1 MALARGCSAA
11 RPSPP
16 PPSTLAAALVLAL
29 VPAAGGARGGNYSE
43 LNHTNCWTGHGGVNI
58 DHGPVASTFTV
69 PSCEARCDATPGCH
83 CVVMFANASATNGV
97 LSGCWRRTAC
107 VPAKCMATG
116 TFNTFLKPGSPALPP
131 PPPPR
136 PPPPPPPPPPP
147 NPLPNGGGACAA
159 ELDCH
164 LCGLCSGG
172 RCVCDPEWTGSHCA
186 HLHLQPAR
194 LHSGFPT
201 VPATS
206 ALPSN
211 ASFTWGGAVAQSGGL
226 YHGFFTEYLNN
237 CPMTYG
243 TWSTQTQIRHATS
256 PAADGPWT
264 ALDVAVPDAAGNP
277 VLTQAPDGTW
287 LLYFTSHRWNGPTRD
302 CRGRPASAWGAP
314 HYCKNGSS
322 ANMQCAQGISLAHS
336 KTLAGPWSIQMD
348 VVKFWATNPGAPIFR
363 ATASAVNNGSS
374 SAPTT
379 SRMLMAYKTATVI
392 DGAMMRCIGA
402 LTADNWTAWP
412 YLLNPSNRSICI
424 YRSMMP
430 APSES
435 FNSPLYH
442 LDPSLAY
449 Y

>member
-1 MALARGCSAA
+1 
-11 RPSPP
+11 
-16 PPSTLAAALVLAL
+16 
-29 VPAAGGARGGNYSE
+29 
-43 LNHTNCWTGHGGVNI
+43 
-58 DHGPVASTFTV
+58 
-69 PSCEARCDATPGCH
+69 
-83 CVVMFANASATNGV
+83 VV
-97 LSGCWRRTAC
+97 
-107 VPAKCMATG
+107 
-116 TFNTFLKPGSPALPP
+116 
-131 PPPPR
+131 
-136 PPPPPPPPPPP
+136 
-147 NPLPNGGGACAA
+147 
-159 ELDCH
+159 
-164 LCGLCSGG
+164 
-172 RCVCDPEWTGSHCA
+172 
-186 HLHLQPAR
+186 
-194 LHSGFPT
+194 
-201 VPATS
+201 
-206 ALPSN
+206 
-211 ASFTWGGAVAQSGGL
+211 QSGGL

-374 SAPTT
+374 SSSAPTT

-412 YLLNPSNRSICI
+412 
-424 YRSMMP
+424 
-430 APSES
+430 
-435 FNSPLYH
+435 
-442 LDPSLAY
+442 
-449 Y
+449 